1 MSGNH
6 RERLIM
12 AGGAPIDCAQ
22 PLKHHIMAKHVH
34 ITAPGMALEAMPIMP
49 MKALAK
55 SRYDKAGG
63 HEALDVA
70 VVGDEPVDKLAYG
83 VGEEECRTDDTELC
97 GVEGTAVD
105 NRFFITL
112 SDVRHT

>member
-1 MSGNH
+1 
-6 RERLIM
+6 M

-55 SRYDKAGG
+55 ADMIRP
-63 HEALDVA
+63 VA
-70 VVGDEPVDKLAYG
+70 MKRLM
-83 VGEEECRTDDTELC
+83 LQ
-97 GVEGTAVD
+97 
-105 NRFFITL
+105 
-112 SDVRHT
+112 